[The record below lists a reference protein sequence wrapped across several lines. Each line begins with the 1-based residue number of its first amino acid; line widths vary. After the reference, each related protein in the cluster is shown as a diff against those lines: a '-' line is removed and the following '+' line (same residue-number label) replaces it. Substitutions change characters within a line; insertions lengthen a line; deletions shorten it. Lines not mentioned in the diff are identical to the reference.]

1 MTAEII
7 PVRVNPVKP
16 ALSGDTRVCYAV
28 FWAVAPVSG
37 RILVGSWNIR

>member
-1 MTAEII
+1 
-7 PVRVNPVKP
+7 
-16 ALSGDTRVCYAV
+16 VCYAV